1 VPVTFGFNGHQ
12 GYDHVLVGKNIM
24 HVDGEDTAAQRQS
37 ALKESHDFLVAFV
50 IPRQR
55 TVARHMPDYLGV
67 ERLQNRRDVAPCE
80 IPVCLADNGGV
91 TLDHRSPQPCSDGE
105 KLHGYHSVT
114 TDSLVMIRRRSSGA
128 ILTE

>member
-1 VPVTFGFNGHQ
+1 MPVTFGFNGHQ

-67 ERLQNRRDVAPCE
+67 ERLQNRGMSPLAKSRYAFRIMVALLW
-80 IPVCLADNGGV
+80 IIALRNHALMVKSYN
-91 TLDHRSPQPCSDGE
+91 
-105 KLHGYHSVT
+105 GYHSVT
-114 TDSLVMIRRRSSGA
+114 TDSLVMIRRRSSG
-128 ILTE
+128 LSDT

>member
-50 IPRQR
+50 NPRQR

-80 IPVCLADNGGV
+80 IRYALRIMVA
-91 TLDHRSPQPCSDGE
+91 
-105 KLHGYHSVT
+105 
-114 TDSLVMIRRRSSGA
+114 SLWIIALRNHALMVKSYRVIIA
-128 ILTE
+128 